1 MASVPVNSF
10 NLDMLSA
17 YYNLTEIVF
26 VIPNASVAQDISFLH
41 MTSSE

>member
-17 YYNLTEIVF
+17 YYNLTESVF
-26 VIPNASVAQDISFLH
+26 VIHYASVTQDISFY
-41 MTSSE
+41 T